1 MVTVLVRKRLAVSD
15 DDDDDGDDDI
25 DLVRYIDSILLSPLS

>member
-1 MVTVLVRKRLAVSD
+1 MTVLVRKRLAVSD